1 MLISFSPIRIDRA
14 LTLRRVGTALV
25 INGVAFDFGPL
36 KDGDTRPR
44 DAVDCDMLDS
54 DVTRVDGVLHLTLLL
69 PHGANAPQE
78 TLFPEPL
85 LVTQDGDIALP
96 PYTAP
101 TEQLT

>member
-1 MLISFSPIRIDRA
+1 MKITLHPVRADAA
-14 LTLRRVGTALV
+14 LTLSRTGDTLTV
-25 INGVAFDFGPL
+25 NGVAFNFTAL

-44 DAVDCDMLDS
+44 DAVDCPALLS
-54 DVTRVDGVLHLTLLL
+54 DVTRIDGVLHLTLLL